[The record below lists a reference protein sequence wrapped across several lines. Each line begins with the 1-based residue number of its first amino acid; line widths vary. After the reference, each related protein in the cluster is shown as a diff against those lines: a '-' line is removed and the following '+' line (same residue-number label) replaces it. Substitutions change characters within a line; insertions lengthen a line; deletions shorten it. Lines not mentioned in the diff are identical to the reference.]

1 MKTLLTMIAAGA
13 LVLMSTTT
21 SAAEDGKAIFA
32 RTCAA
37 CHMADGAGLP
47 GVFPPLKKSDFFKSA
62 EPAFLVKMLQNGLSG
77 EIKVNGSAYVSAMP
91 PQDLDAEQ
99 TAAVLNY
106 VSTQLVGGKIILTP
120 AQVRKLRA
128 EK

>member
-1 MKTLLTMIAAGA
+1 MKPLITTITASLLA
-13 LVLMSTTT
+13 LLATTAC
-21 SAAEDGKAIFA
+21 AAEDGKAIFE

-37 CHMADGAGLP
+37 CHMVTGEGLP

-62 EPAFLVKMLQNGLSG
+62 EPAFLVKMLQNGLTG
-77 EIKVNGSAYVSAMP
+77 EVKVNGSSYVSAMP

-106 VSTQLVGGKIILTP
+106 VSTKLVNGKIILTP
-120 AQVRKLRA
+120 AQVKKIRA